1 MTTAHRP
8 TWHAALGGSNQGGN
22 AERFKSVLRSCKD
35 QPSQLTM
42 KKRHDVVPGKPSAPA
57 DLRLDV
63 KKKKEE
69 ERKRKRPEED
79 ADEDLQSTDEESSDD
94 DEDTLE
100 LMQELER
107 IKKERQQEEERRA
120 KQAQEEAEKK
130 RQEDILSGNP
140 LMSATAAEY
149 KVKRRWDDDV
159 VFRNQSRTEPPAKK
173 RFINDM
179 LRSDFHRRFM
189 NKYIK

>member
-8 TWHAALGGSNQGGN
+8 TWTAAIGGSNQGGN
-22 AERFKSVLRSCKD
+22 ADRFKSVSRSAKD
-35 QPSQLTM
+35 LPGQLTL
-42 KKRHDVVPGKPSAPA
+42 KRRHDVTGVKPAAPA
-57 DLRLDV
+57 DLKLDA

-69 ERKRKRPEED
+69 EARKRKRPEED
-79 ADEDLQSTDEESSDD
+79 ADEDLQSTDEESSE

-107 IKKERQQEEERRA
+107 IKKERQAEEARKER
-120 KQAQEEAEKK
+120 QAHEEAEKK

-140 LMSATAAEY
+140 LIAGTAEY

-159 VFRNQSRTEPPAKK
+159 VFRNQSRTEPLAKK
-173 RFINDM
+173 RFINDV

-189 NKYIK
+189 NKYVK